1 MSAAKIALVTGAG
14 TGIGRA
20 TARALAA
27 DGWSVILAGRRID
40 PLEAVAAEIVDMNQ
54 APRPMVHSADVARE
68 ADVDALFAAIDRDH
82 GRIDLLFNNAGLGL
96 TSATID
102 EIDPSEWRQIV
113 DVNLT
118 GAFLCARAAFARMR
132 NQSPQGGRIINNGS
146 VSAHAPRPGSA
157 PYTATKHAMTGLTKT
172 IALDG
177 RPYAI
182 ACGQIDTGNAS
193 TPITQQIERGVP
205 QADGRIAAEPVIDAE
220 IVGRTVAHMA
230 GLPLE
235 ANIPFMTVMATTMPF
250 LGRG

>member
-1 MSAAKIALVTGAG
+1 
-14 TGIGRA
+14 
-20 TARALAA
+20 
-27 DGWSVILAGRRID
+27 
-40 PLEAVAAEIVDMNQ
+40 
-54 APRPMVHSADVARE
+54 
-68 ADVDALFAAIDRDH
+68 
-82 GRIDLLFNNAGLGL
+82 
-96 TSATID
+96 
-102 EIDPSEWRQIV
+102 
-113 DVNLT
+113 
-118 GAFLCARAAFARMR
+118 
-132 NQSPQGGRIINNGS
+132 
-146 VSAHAPRPGSA
+146 AHAPRPGSA